1 MNIIAIGS
9 LVVTSA
15 SIIGGGLYSF
25 YRIKENISDSVES
38 NDKKI
43 DLIGLGVYIL
53 MDEDPRLDAER
64 FYDAL
69 ENNGMTPEDFIKG
82 GE

>member
-1 MNIIAIGS
+1 MNIIALGS

-25 YRIKENISDSVES
+25 YRLKENINDSVKTNS
-38 NDKKI
+38 KRI
-43 DLIGLGVYIL
+43 SLIGIGVYTI
-53 MDEDPRLDAER
+53 MKEDPKLDSER
-64 FYDAL
+64 FYEAL